1 MNVQQKFSLLVLPK
15 WKKADAKGESPIYVR
30 IKIDGAEEEISL
42 SCKVTEEG
50 WDPDK
55 RRAKS
60 NFPAYAAINKKIDRA
75 LVDLGRHFDLIQA
88 KDGTATPAAV
98 KTSYLALPV
107 AQQTRNQKVAN
118 LEFNEAVDS
127 LIGRM
132 LAYYKKCEKVEEL
145 RDGPTPEMT
154 ILLKAEKEEIGESL
168 KELVKAHQRIFDDPN
183 RKKTF
188 ILTLN
193 DYFVSFMQQVFAGT
207 RSHTTLEKNMSRKR
221 RYIEF
226 FRFQYKAEDIALADL
241 RFDLAESFKNYNLVH
256 HGLREISAAKLVRFF
271 KEIVE
276 RAVSKGWLTASV
288 YRLYRCEYKEPEPD
302 WLTMEE
308 MVTLKDW
315 VFTDERL
322 GEIRD
327 IFIFGSFTGYS
338 YLELRRLR
346 QCDLKTIDGK
356 QWVSIG
362 RRKNHNEEALPLL
375 PLAAQLLEKYKD
387 HPTRIR
393 TGRLLPMPTNQEYNR
408 RLKDLMKETGITNIN
423 LRSHKSRYF
432 FANEIAY
439 NNGVPLRTVGKMLS
453 HGSEATT
460 RRYVR
465 PNKRHIST
473 SMEDVQAKL
482 FHDNGQLKIGAGHAV
497 SQQAPAP
504 TQPSGAK
511 IVQMGRH

>member
-1 MNVQQKFSLLVLPK
+1 MNVQQKFKLLIFPK
-15 WKKADAKGESPIYVR
+15 WNKASGDGEAPIYVR
-30 IKIDGAEEEISL
+30 IKIDGDEDEISL
-42 SCKVTEEG
+42 GCKITEEG

-55 RRAKS
+55 KRAKS
-60 NFPAYAAINKKIDRA
+60 TFPLYATINKKIDRA

-88 KDGTATPAAV
+88 KDGTATPSAV
-98 KTSYLALPV
+98 KTSYMALPV

-118 LEFNEAVDS
+118 LEFNQAVDG
-127 LIGRM
+127 LIGQM
-132 LAYYKKCEKVEEL
+132 LAYYKKCEKADEL

-154 ILLKAEKEEIGESL
+154 VLMRAEKAEIGESL
-168 KELVKAHQRIFDDPN
+168 KELVKAHQRIFSDPN

-207 RSHTTLEKNMSRKR
+207 RSPTTLEKNMSRKR

-226 FRFQYKAEDIALADL
+226 FRFQYKTEDLALSDL
-241 RFDLAESFKNYNLVH
+241 RFEFAESFKNYNLVH

-276 RAVSKGWLTASV
+276 RAVTKGWLNASV

-315 VFTDERL
+315 VFKEDRL

-327 IFIFGSFTGYS
+327 IFIFGSFTGLS
-338 YLELRRLR
+338 YQEIRTLRPADIR
-346 QCDLKTIDGK
+346 TIDGK
-356 QWVSIG
+356 RWISKT
-362 RRKNHNEEALPLL
+362 RRKTDNEEALPLL
-375 PLAAQLLEKYKD
+375 PLAAQLLEKYAD
-387 HPTRIR
+387 HPTCLR

-432 FANEIAY
+432 FANEVTY

-465 PNKRHIST
+465 PNKRHISS
-473 SMEDVQAKL
+473 SMADVEAKL
-482 FHDNGQLKIGAGHAV
+482 FNENGQLKVGTEQAVFQQPATSPESAGAR
-497 SQQAPAP
+497 
-504 TQPSGAK
+504 
-511 IVQMGRH
+511 IVQMGRR

>member
-1 MNVQQKFSLLVLPK
+1 MNVQQKFVLLVLPK
-15 WKKADAKGESPIYVR
+15 WKKVDAKGESPIYVR
-30 IKIDGAEEEISL
+30 IKIDRAEEEISL
-42 SCKVTEEG
+42 GCKVTIEG

-60 NFPAYAAINKKIDRA
+60 TFPQFATINKTIDRA
-75 LVDLGRHFDLIQA
+75 LVDIGRHFDLIQA
-88 KDGTATPAAV
+88 KDGTATPSTVKASYMAV
-98 KTSYLALPV
+98 PV

-118 LEFNEAVDS
+118 LEFNQAVDAM
-127 LIGRM
+127 IGRM

-145 RDGPTPEMT
+145 RDGPSPEMT
-154 ILLKAEKEEIGESL
+154 VLLKAEKDAIGESL
-168 KELVKAHQRIFDDPN
+168 KELVKAHQRIFSDPN
-183 RKKTF
+183 REKTF

-207 RSHTTLEKNMSRKR
+207 RSYTTLEKNLCRKR

-226 FRFQYKAEDIALADL
+226 FRFQYKTEDIALADL

-256 HGLREISAAKLVRFF
+256 HSLREISAAKLVRFF

-276 RAVSKGWLTASV
+276 RAVTKGWLTASV

-315 VFTDERL
+315 VFADERL

-327 IFIFGSFTGYS
+327 IFIFGSFTGLS
-338 YLELRRLR
+338 YQEIRTLRPADIR
-346 QCDLKTIDGK
+346 TIDGK
-356 QWVSIG
+356 QWISKT
-362 RRKNHNEEALPLL
+362 RRKTHNEEALPLL
-375 PLAAQLLEKYKD
+375 PLAAQLLEKYSNHLD
-387 HPTRIR
+387 CIR

-465 PNKRHIST
+465 PNKRHISM
-473 SMEDVQAKL
+473 SMTEVQAKL
-482 FHDNGQLKIGAGHAV
+482 FNEVGELKAGKVELNLQPSTRQAEPIGAKV
-497 SQQAPAP
+497 
-504 TQPSGAK
+504 
-511 IVQMGRH
+511 IQMGRR

>member
-1 MNVQQKFSLLVLPK
+1 M
-15 WKKADAKGESPIYVR
+15 
-30 IKIDGAEEEISL
+30 
-42 SCKVTEEG
+42 
-50 WDPDK
+50 
-55 RRAKS
+55 
-60 NFPAYAAINKKIDRA
+60 
-75 LVDLGRHFDLIQA
+75 
-88 KDGTATPAAV
+88 
-98 KTSYLALPV
+98 ALPI
-107 AQQTRNQKVAN
+107 AQQTRNQKVGN
-118 LEFNEAVDS
+118 LEFNQAVDD

-132 LAYYKKCEKVEEL
+132 LAYYKKCEK
-145 RDGPTPEMT
+145 
-154 ILLKAEKEEIGESL
+154 AA
-168 KELVKAHQRIFDDPN
+168 ELVKAHQRIFDDPK

-207 RSHTTLEKNMSRKR
+207 RSHTTLEKNLCRKR

-226 FRFQYKAEDIALADL
+226 FRFQYKTDDIALSDL

-276 RAVSKGWLTASV
+276 RAVTKGWLTASV

-302 WLTMEE
+302 WLSMEE

-315 VFTDERL
+315 VFEEERL

-327 IFIFGSFTGYS
+327 IFIFGSFTGLS
-338 YLELRRLR
+338 YQEIRTLRATDLR
-346 QCDLKTIDGK
+346 TIDGK
-356 QWVSIG
+356 RWISKT
-362 RRKNHNEEALPLL
+362 RRKTHNEEALPLL
-375 PLAAQLLEKYKD
+375 PLAAQLLEKYAS
-387 HPTRIR
+387 HPTCYR

-432 FANEIAY
+432 FANEVTY

-465 PNKRHIST
+465 PNKRHISA
-473 SMEDVQAKL
+473 SMAEVQDKL
-482 FHDNGQLKIGAGHAV
+482 FNKDGNLKVGKYQPLHEQPPILTKPPGAW
-497 SQQAPAP
+497 
-504 TQPSGAK
+504 
-511 IVQMGRH
+511 IVQMGHR